1 MSTFFVNDGGSAT
14 INVGGINPP
23 SRDLST
29 QGLFA
34 RPIIPNPISGDAF
47 FEPQTV
53 TITSGPLA
61 ANLLISGGSGNDFL
75 TGMDGNDTLQ
85 GFQGNDILTGQGG
98 NDSLYGGQ
106 GNDTLNGDEGN
117 DVLRGDKGQD
127 ILTGGS
133 GGDSFILP
141 VSTATNN
148 INAVD
153 IITDFIVGED
163 QINLTDGLSLA
174 NLSLTSQVI
183 SGASGTLI
191 AVIDSNQFLGF
202 VANVSPS
209 GLLNNQSILS

>member
-1 MSTFFVNDGGSAT
+1 MSTFFVIDGGSAT

-34 RPIIPNPISGDAF
+34 RPIIPNPIAGDAF
-47 FEPQTV
+47 FEPQTA
-53 TITSGPLA
+53 TITSGPLSP
-61 ANLLISGGSGNDFL
+61 NLLISGGSGNDFL
-75 TGMDGNDTLQ
+75 TGMDGNDILQ
-85 GFQGNDILTGQGG
+85 GFQGNDVLTGQGG

-117 DVLRGDKGQD
+117 DILRGDKGQD

-133 GGDSFILP
+133 GGDIFILP
-141 VSTATNN
+141 VSAAVNN

-163 QINLTDGLSLA
+163 QINLTEGLSLA
-174 NLSLTSQVI
+174 NLSLTSQFI
-183 SGASGTLI
+183 SGAPGTLI
-191 AVIDSNQFLGF
+191 TVIDSNQFLGF
-202 VANVSPS
+202 VANVSPN
-209 GLLNNQSILS
+209 GLLNHQSILS